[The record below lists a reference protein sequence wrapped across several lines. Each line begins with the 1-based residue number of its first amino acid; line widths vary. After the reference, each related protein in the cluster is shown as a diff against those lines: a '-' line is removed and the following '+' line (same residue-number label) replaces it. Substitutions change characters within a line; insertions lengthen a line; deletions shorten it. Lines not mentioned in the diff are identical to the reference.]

1 MKRQTLFF
9 AVLLCML
16 SSLALMTR
24 QAAAQQALTGRVI
37 SSQGEVALLSASGQR
52 SRPSRGQSI
61 RISDALET
69 GTDGQVQIR
78 FDNGLLLSLGCSSL
92 LQLDPGSRAGADQF
106 DFLNLRRGHLRLVTG
121 DRGAGMHYLR
131 TSAGLLSFENAG
143 SDLALYQEAGSA
155 ALAAVYNGSAKARTN
170 SGEMVLGVGGD
181 FDFAALEAGNP
192 PTGLTSM
199 PAALQAQTDCR

>member
-1 MKRQTLFF
+1 MKKLTPFLVVLFLISPD
-9 AVLLCML
+9 LL
-16 SSLALMTR
+16 LA
-24 QAAAQQALTGRVI
+24 QPAFTGRVI
-37 SSQGEVALLSASGQR
+37 SSQGEVTVLSANGQR
-52 SRPSRGQSI
+52 TQPARGQQISI
-61 RISDALET
+61 NDEFQT
-69 GTDGQVQIR
+69 GADGQLQIR
-78 FDNGLLLSLGCSSL
+78 FDNGLLLSLGCSSS
-92 LQLDPGSRAGADQF
+92 LQLESGSRAGADQF
-106 DFLNLRRGHLRLVTG
+106 DFLNLHRGHLRLVTG
-121 DRGAGMHYLR
+121 DRGTGMHYLR

-170 SGEMVLGVGGD
+170 AGEMVLGVGGD